1 MRRRIC
7 TACLVIAILACAVAA
22 AQEKAMPLKEPT
34 DSERLEKAISDLRA
48 QIEQEG
54 KQFEAER
61 DALSDGLERLRAQ
74 RDGLLLSL
82 ESLDGNIKRVAG
94 SNTAERANIEVV
106 AAQIETDGKLLGDV
120 GEFLAAAVL
129 ELGDLADELLQG
141 PDSQALV
148 KEAADLAEA
157 LGEEDAEPVELTRR
171 FFETARKLLA
181 RSGRVEMYDSKIL
194 TSGGVVAD
202 AQFLRVGEVTSLYL
216 TSDGVEAGVLFRS
229 PVDESVRR
237 HERFRGGEV
246 LRAVKEALAAAK
258 AGTSGPVY
266 VPVDISQDMEV
277 GVSYGEGG
285 LVAYLS
291 RGGPVMIPLLI
302 VALLAAVLIL
312 ERLFALQREG
322 TGTLKYAREIVEA
335 YRTKGLQSALV
346 LAKGGR
352 GSVGRVLRAGLE
364 KASEPADVF
373 EETLHEASL
382 AEMPKLERF
391 LSTIAVLATVAPL
404 LGLLGTVTGMIS
416 AFDTIAAY
424 GTSDP
429 RLLSGG
435 ISEALITTEIG
446 LIIAIPVLLM
456 HGFLSAKVDRI
467 TANLEQ
473 ASSEFMAAAAAGMPA
488 PEPQAEGAQEAPGG
502 GDA

>member
-1 MRRRIC
+1 MRLGLY
-7 TACLVIAILACAVAA
+7 TAGLAAVLLACAFAF
-22 AQEKAMPLKEPT
+22 AQDEPQKEPT
-34 DSERLEKAISDLRA
+34 DQDRLEAAISELEM
-48 QIEQEG
+48 QIKQENS
-54 KQFEAER
+54 QFEVEK
-61 DALSDGLERLRAQ
+61 DALSAEIERLRAQ
-74 RDGLLLSL
+74 RDGLLLSI
-82 ESLDGNIKRVAG
+82 ESLNKDIRRVAD
-94 SNTAERANIEVV
+94 SNTAERASIEVV
-106 AAQIETDGKLLGDV
+106 MAEIKTDRALFGEV
-120 GEFLAAAVL
+120 GEFLGAAVL
-129 ELGDLADELLQG
+129 ELRDLADESLEG
-141 PDSQALV
+141 TDSQALV
-148 KEAADLAEA
+148 KEAADLAES
-157 LGEEDAEPVELTRR
+157 LDGEDAEPVESARR
-171 FFETARKLLA
+171 FFEIAGRLLA
-181 RSGRVEMYDSKIL
+181 RSNRVETYDSKIL
-194 TSGGVVAD
+194 TAGGVVAD

-216 TSDGVEAGVLFRS
+216 TSDGIEAGVLFRS

-246 LRAVKEALAAAK
+246 LRAVKETLASAK
-258 AGTSGPVY
+258 ARTSEPVY
-266 VPVDISQDMEV
+266 VPMDISQDMEV
-277 GVSYGEGG
+277 GVSYGEDG
-285 LVAYLS
+285 LAAYLA

-302 VALLAAVLIL
+302 VAALAAALII

-322 TGTLKYAREIVEA
+322 AGTLKYAREIVEA
-335 YRTKGLQSALV
+335 YRTKGLQSALT

-352 GSVGRVLRAGLE
+352 GAVGRVLRAGLE
-364 KASEPADVF
+364 KTSEPADVF

-382 AEMPKLERF
+382 AELPKLERF

-473 ASSEFMAAAAAGMPA
+473 ASSELMAAAAAGPPA
-488 PEPQAEGAQEAPGG
+488 PEPQPEGPQEAAG
-502 GDA
+502 GDDA